1 LRSNTISEIANAL
14 RKGDDF
20 LLATH
25 VHPDGDG
32 IGAEIALALGLK
44 QLKKK
49 VTIINSDPIP
59 SNYCFLPL
67 EGLFKDRVPRHAFF
81 SCAVALECSE
91 PERLGKMKDAF
102 SGIETIINI
111 DHHPGNSWF
120 GDYNYVRTEACAV
133 GEQIYDILNALKV
146 RIDPG
151 MAACI
156 YTSIL
161 TDTGSF
167 SYSNTTWRTHEIV
180 EELIKLGVSPTDIY
194 QEVYESNSPGKIQL
208 LGQILST
215 LAFSTDKRVAWVTL
229 TRKMFKD
236 THTSYEDAEGMINYA
251 RSIKTVDIAISFTEL
266 TSGKVKVSFRSKS
279 QEQDVNKIAGMFNGG
294 GHTRASGC
302 VVDDTLEN
310 TRKKVLEKVLQ
321 YMKKT
326 DK

>member
-1 LRSNTISEIANAL
+1 VRSNSISEIANAL

-20 LLATH
+20 LLTTH

-32 IGAEIALALGLK
+32 IGAETALALGLK
-44 QLKKK
+44 QLKKT
-49 VTIINSDPIP
+49 VMVVNSDPIP

-67 EGLFKDRVPRHAFF
+67 EGLFRDRVPKHAYF

-91 PERLGKMKDAF
+91 PERLGKLQETF
-102 SGIETIINI
+102 RGIETIINI
-111 DHHPGNSWF
+111 DHHPGNTWF

-133 GEQIYDILNALKV
+133 GEQVYDILKTMKV

-180 EELIKLGVSPTDIY
+180 EDLIKLGANPTDIY
-194 QEVYESNSPGKIQL
+194 QAVYESNSPGKIQL
-208 LGQILST
+208 LGEILST
-215 LAFSTDKRVAWVTL
+215 LSFSPDKRVAWVTM
-229 TRKMFKD
+229 TRKAFKD

-266 TSGKVKVSFRSKS
+266 NSGKVKVSFRSKTH
-279 QEQDVNKIAGMFNGG
+279 EQDVNKLAALFNGG

-302 VVDDTLEN
+302 VIDDTLEN
-310 TRKKVLEKVLQ
+310 TKKQVLERVLLF
-321 YMKKT
+321 MKKSV
-326 DK
+326 K